1 MNSIITQLKQQT
13 NLTDNPALI
22 SHACHEAGLHRLSPN
37 NWECINLF
45 TGERYVV
52 TVDKLIEA
60 LERKQERIKSQK
72 PPLKAMRNRY

>member
-1 MNSIITQLKQQT
+1 MDLITQLKQQT
-13 NLTDNPALI
+13 NLTNNPALI

-37 NWECINLF
+37 NWECIDLF

-52 TVDKLIEA
+52 TVEKLIEA

-72 PPLKAMRNRY
+72 QALKAMRSKY